1 MPSPSK
7 FHLTFMFSFLFFS
20 FTSSSVS
27 FFLPQIHPPRELH
40 PQLHHRLQSD
50 SDCVG
55 VSCRFLVFSVQSVLV
70 GGCVGRLGRIRI
82 RSRIHMHCYLHH
94 LWSAATWQWVVV
106 LVVMVVVSVSEVLE
120 VLEAVEI
127 WVWGWHRSGCGS
139 GYGSGSPRHMN
150 VHFGVLRLSDP
161 LAPSVAHSNLSRDH
175 DIPAHPAHTAEADSI
190 RTLDS
195 CHDVD
200 DDDGGKSYPYHS
212 GNQQCGSADCGQCSS
227 RDTGSRVCWV
237 RQDWVEREQ
246 KAEQQSES

>member
-1 MPSPSK
+1 MYCIFDCPLVNAIAFQIPLDIHV
-7 FHLTFMFSFLFFS
+7 FFSFLFSQHHRRFL
-20 FTSSSVS
+20 
-27 FFLPQIHPPRELH
+27 FLPQIHPPRELH

-55 VSCRFLVFSVQSVLV
+55 VSCRFHVFSVQSVLV
-70 GGCVGRLGRIRI
+70 GGCTGRLGRIRIRI

-106 LVVMVVVSVSEVLE
+106 LVVMVVVSVSKVLE

-195 CHDVD
+195 CHDD

-212 GNQQCGSADCGQCSS
+212 DNQQCGSADCGQCSS
-227 RDTGSRVCWV
+227 RDTGRVCVGWV
-237 RQDWVEREQ
+237 RQE
-246 KAEQQSES
+246 